1 MINLRYDIKLGKQL
15 MNELVDLWIETKVRS
30 DRIEQ
35 LIKQLKETKNKK
47 RLIFKKKNDL
57 KNGK

>member
-1 MINLRYDIKLGKQL
+1 VINLRYDIKLGKQL

>member
-1 MINLRYDIKLGKQL
+1 